1 MGGREVKEAIEFDS
15 LIKPPPQKNLRPD
28 VIIGRFYKI
37 LKEKK
42 NPH

>member
-15 LIKPPPQKNLRPD
+15 LIKPPSKKKKNLRPD

-37 LKEKK
+37 L
-42 NPH
+42 